1 MNRFWIFILIIVFF
15 VTCSD
20 SDPHYYVNELNT
32 PVVLEIH
39 FSPTDIEIFTIP
51 VGATIECYPTAAG
64 ATMSALIILK
74 TNGILIYSNT
84 HANTSLYAKEEN
96 HDGGCMG
103 IERPYL
109 HINEFFLT
117 NTNWWIK

>member
-1 MNRFWIFILIIVFF
+1 MHKIWIFIFVIVLFI
-15 VTCSD
+15 TCSD
-20 SDPHYYVNELNT
+20 SDPHYYVNELDT

-39 FSPTDIEIFTIP
+39 FSPTDIEIYSIAA
-51 VGATIECYPTAAG
+51 GATIECYPTDSG
-64 ATMSALIILK
+64 GTMNALIVLR

-84 HANTSLYAKEEN
+84 HANTSLYAKDEN

-103 IERPYL
+103 TERPYL